1 MHHNDPMCDLG
12 VGDGVVQLPGDLPAQ
27 QMDGVQGVLDFAA
40 AVGPLHG
47 QEAPAHLDE
56 GQAQLAQQAQVGHRP
71 GGGEIEPLPDA
82 RASAWA
88 APRLCWVR
96 FAEIC

>member
-40 AVGPLHG
+40 AVSRGDSAVCHHDLLNLSEPVEPVTKGMLFVTRARSLKKFNLPLNFG
-47 QEAPAHLDE
+47 FY
-56 GQAQLAQQAQVGHRP
+56 
-71 GGGEIEPLPDA
+71 LP
-82 RASAWA
+82 
-88 APRLCWVR
+88 
-96 FAEIC
+96 I